1 MQSVGEAAHSYF
13 WRQRFPNGEIANA
26 MGKKCVGAA
35 GDEVVLTACDGGSIW
50 ETQGNGTIFS
60 LVSIVF
66 CCGVSLWVLRPVEA
80 SPCR

>member
-1 MQSVGEAAHSYF
+1 
-13 WRQRFPNGEIANA
+13 